1 MKIWGIILVQ
11 LHILIAYVIGY
22 KLGKEDEK
30 NHGSN

>member
-11 LHILIAYVIGY
+11 LHILIAYIIGY